1 MFPSS
6 CFSFTYQTKKSNLSI
21 VVSYSGLSAIFA
33 DSSDLFLSAI
43 RNHIY
48 LNAEIK
54 IEFGEMNI
62 SLRKTNRSEI
72 SERATYR
79 KRGCFSFDEKFPLH

>member
-6 CFSFTYQTKKSNLSI
+6 CFSFTYQNKKSNLSI

-33 DSSDLFLSAI
+33 DSSDLFLSLI

-79 KRGCFSFDEKFPLH
+79 KLGCFPFDEKFPLH